1 MSKACRDIFC
11 FDAYVKRGG
20 AWVGWWDEGKGQ
32 NLRSGYIFIYV
43 KWAEFISK
51 SICIHILCQI
61 ICVTLTRI
69 EVVKENRIFC
79 KTLAGKS
86 R

>member
-1 MSKACRDIFC
+1 M
-11 FDAYVKRGG
+11 VGG
-20 AWVGWWDEGKGQ
+20 GCWVGFGMRGKGQ

-43 KWAEFISK
+43 KLTEFISK
-51 SICIHILCQI
+51 SICIHILRQT

-69 EVVKENRIFC
+69 EVVKENRIFL
-79 KTLAGKS
+79 KILAGKS